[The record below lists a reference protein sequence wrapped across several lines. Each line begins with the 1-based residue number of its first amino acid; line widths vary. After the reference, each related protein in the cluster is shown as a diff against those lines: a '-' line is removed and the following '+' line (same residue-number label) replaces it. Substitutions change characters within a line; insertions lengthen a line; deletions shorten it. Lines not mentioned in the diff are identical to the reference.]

1 MYLLVAVV
9 AVVFKLNFND
19 DDEKGVVGIILTVV
33 EDGFVV
39 ATSIGT

>member
-1 MYLLVAVV
+1 MYFLVAVV

-19 DDEKGVVGIILTVV
+19 DDEKGVEGTIFTVV

-39 ATSIGT
+39 TTSIGT